1 MQIPGS
7 LSGGSSRHA
16 SEAQSGLCSGA
27 LPTSSSVQTCLL
39 SPPGH
44 SLRCAFQQTKLAFS
58 CPRES
63 LYHHLNPPLPAPLP
77 SPPVTDPAYRGSTER
92 ERERQA
98 VPEPSS
104 WLQPAGQ
111 LSRLVQAVT
120 DVCGLDRSLDSSR
133 FSRFLLSQRGL
144 SLQLWGGGTGFNC
157 FSALCECVCACV

>member
-1 MQIPGS
+1 VVNINLFNPPPLPSIHANTGVS
-7 LSGGSSRHA
+7 VRWFLRRA
-16 SEAQSGLCSGA
+16 SEAQTGLCSGA

-63 LYHHLNPPLPAPLP
+63 LYHHLNPPSRHPFPPLL
-77 SPPVTDPAYRGSTER
+77 SLIQHTGGARR

-104 WLQPAGQ
+104 WLQPAGL

-133 FSRFLLSQRGL
+133 FPRFLLSQRGL
-144 SLQLWGGGTGFNC
+144 SLQL
-157 FSALCECVCACV
+157 